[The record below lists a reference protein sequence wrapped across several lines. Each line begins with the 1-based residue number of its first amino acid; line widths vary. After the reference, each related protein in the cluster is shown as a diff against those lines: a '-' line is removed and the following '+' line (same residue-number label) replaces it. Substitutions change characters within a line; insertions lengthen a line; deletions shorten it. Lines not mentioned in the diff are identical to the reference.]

1 MSYKFEAG
9 FAQAEKLDQA
19 DPLKDFRRRF
29 YINEGEIYMD
39 GNSLGLC
46 SKDAEAAVLK
56 MLEIWKVNGIN
67 MWGIEKG
74 KYFLY
79 PSYLGGLLSSLVGA
93 EPEEVTVTNS
103 TTINIHQCLAT
114 FYEPKNGRDKILVDD
129 LNFPTDRHA
138 VDSQVRL
145 HGLTPQEAVKV
156 VASRDGRTID
166 EEAVIAAMTDDV
178 AVALLPSVLYRSAQ
192 LLDMDRL
199 TAAARQKG
207 IIIGWDLCHS
217 IGAIPHNL
225 KKTDADFAI
234 WCNYKHL
241 SAGPG
246 AVAGLYINRRHF
258 GRRPGLAGW
267 HGNVKDT
274 LFQLNH
280 QHEHAQDADGWLT
293 GTPPMLSMS
302 ALEGVMNIFQEAGME
317 RIREKSLKITAYMMF
332 LIDERLSRHGFAVG
346 NPREDARRG
355 GHVALE
361 HDEAYRICQAL
372 KEHDV
377 IPDYREPNV
386 IRLAPAALYVSYADV
401 HRLVDILDEIAVQK
415 DYEKYSHQRALVV

>member
-1 MSYKFEAG
+1 MNYQFEAG
-9 FAQAEKLDQA
+9 VEQAKKLDQA
-19 DPLKDFRRRF
+19 DPLGHFRDRF
-29 YINEGEIYMD
+29 YLNEGEIYMD

-56 MLEIWKVNGIN
+56 MLEIWKDNGIN
-67 MWGIEKG
+67 MWGIENG

-79 PSYLGGLLSSLVGA
+79 PSYLGGLLSGLIGA
-93 EPEEVTVTNS
+93 DPNEVTVTNS

-114 FYEPKNGRDKILVDD
+114 FYQPKSGRDKILVDD

-138 VDSQVRL
+138 VDSQVLL
-145 HGLTPQEAVKV
+145 HGLKPEEAIRV
-156 VASRDGRTID
+156 VQSADGRTID

-199 TAAARQKG
+199 TAAARSKG
-207 IIIGWDLCHS
+207 IIMGWDLCHS
-217 IGAIPHNL
+217 IGAVPHNL
-225 KKTDADFAI
+225 KQTGADFAI

-241 SAGPG
+241 SGGPG

-280 QHEHAQDADGWLT
+280 QHEHAHDVDGWLT

-302 ALEGVMNIFQEAGME
+302 ALEGVMNIFKEAGMDK
-317 RIREKSLKITAYMMF
+317 IREKSLKITAYLMY
-332 LIDERLSRHGFAVG
+332 LIDQRLSRHGFAVG

-372 KEHDV
+372 KDHGV

-401 HRLVDILDEIAVQK
+401 FRLVEILEEIAVK
-415 DYEKYSHQRALVV
+415 KEYEKFSNQRALVV

>member
-1 MSYKFEAG
+1 MCYKFEAG
-9 FAQAEKLDQA
+9 LNQAEKLDQA
-19 DPLKDFRRRF
+19 DPLKDFRQRF

-46 SKDAEAAVLK
+46 SKDAEAAVHK
-56 MLEIWKVNGIN
+56 MLAIWKEHGIN
-67 MWGIEKG
+67 MWGIENG

-79 PSYLGGLLSSLVGA
+79 PSYLGGLLCPLINA
-93 EPEEVTVTNS
+93 DPDEVTITNS

-114 FYEPKNGRDKILVDD
+114 FYEPKNGRTKILVDD

-138 VDSQVRL
+138 VDSQVLLR
-145 HGLTPQEAVKV
+145 GLDPQEAVKV
-156 VASRDGRTID
+156 VKSRDGRTID
-166 EEAVIAAMTDDV
+166 EEAIIEAMTEDV

-192 LLDMDRL
+192 LLDMNRL

-207 IIIGWDLCHS
+207 IIMGWDLCHS
-217 IGAIPHNL
+217 IGAVPHNL
-225 KKTDADFAI
+225 KQTDADFAI

-246 AVAGLYINRRHF
+246 AVAGIYINRRHF

-267 HGNVKDT
+267 QGNVKET
-274 LFQLNH
+274 LFKLNH
-280 QHEHAQDADGWLT
+280 KHEHANNADGWLT

-302 ALEGVMNIFQEAGME
+302 AMEGVLGIFHEAGMD
-317 RIREKSLKITAYMMF
+317 RIREKSLKITAYLMY
-332 LIDERLSRHGFAVG
+332 LIDERLSRHGFAIG
-346 NPREDARRG
+346 NPREDSRRG

-361 HDEAYRICQAL
+361 HSEAYRICQAL
-372 KEHDV
+372 KNHGV

-386 IRLAPAALYVSYADV
+386 IRLAPAALYVSYVDAYN
-401 HRLVDILDEIAVQK
+401 LVDIIDEIAVNK
-415 DYEKYSHQRALVV
+415 EYEKYSQELALVV